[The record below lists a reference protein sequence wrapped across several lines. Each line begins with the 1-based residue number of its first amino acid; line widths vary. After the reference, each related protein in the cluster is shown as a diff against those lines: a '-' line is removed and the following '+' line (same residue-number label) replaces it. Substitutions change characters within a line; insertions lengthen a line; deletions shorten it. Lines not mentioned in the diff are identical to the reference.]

1 MKTKK
6 HTTALKKLPN
16 PGFKSGTARKQLQ
29 EIFPDME
36 ILFYKNALDK
46 PPILNKAQ
54 MDLSKAT
61 ELRKRADR
69 IDAAQHG
76 VASFDPR
83 IREIRTFKETYRLTS
98 NNLVELLALQGFE
111 ISRTSLSAYLQG
123 NVKGTDVRIGFSAV
137 DRKVEVDHV
146 SDLYAEFKK
155 LEIRYSP
162 VFKKLLSTDMRS
174 LMDSWYSKLDIVT
187 GSKERQLAKIIQMD
201 FTSLFK
207 LYQRNVFPMSIKT
220 LLSATEKI
228 QKHLALQSI
237 STTRSI

>member
-1 MKTKK
+1 MKTKN

-16 PGFKSGTARKQLQ
+16 PEFKSGTARAQLQ

-69 IDAAQHG
+69 IDAAQDG

>member
-1 MKTKK
+1 MKTKN

-16 PGFKSGTARKQLQ
+16 PEFKSGTARAQLQ

-123 NVKGTDVRIGFSAV
+123 NVKGTDVRQGFSAV
-137 DRKVEVDHV
+137 GRRVEVDHV
-146 SDLYAEFKK
+146 TDLYAEFKK
-155 LEIRYSP
+155 LEVRYSP

-174 LMDSWYSKLDIVT
+174 LMESWYRKLGIYS
-187 GSKERQLAKIIQMD
+187 GSKERQLAKIIGVD

-207 LYQRNVFPMSIKT
+207 WYRSNSFPMSIKT
-220 LLSATEKI
+220 LLSITERI
-228 QKHLALQSI
+228 QKHLASTTTL
-237 STTRSI
+237 TTRSI

>member
-6 HTTALKKLPN
+6 HTTALKKLPK

-29 EIFPDME
+29 KIFPDME

-46 PPILNKAQ
+46 PPILNKAE
-54 MDLSKAT
+54 MVLSQAT

-83 IREIRTFKETYRLTS
+83 IIEIRTFKETFRLTS

-123 NVKGTDVRIGFSAV
+123 NVKGTDVRMGFSAV
-137 DRKVEVDHV
+137 NRQIQVDHV
-146 SDLYAEFKK
+146 TDLYAEFKK
-155 LEIRYSP
+155 LEARYSP

-174 LMDSWYSKLDIVT
+174 LMESWYQKLNIFS

-207 LYQRNVFPMSIKT
+207 LYRRNEYPMSIKT

-228 QKHLALQSI
+228 QKHLALV
-237 STTRSI
+237 RA

>member
-1 MKTKK
+1 MKTKN

-16 PGFKSGTARKQLQ
+16 PEFKSGTARKQLQ
-29 EIFPDME
+29 KIFPDME

-46 PPILNKAQ
+46 PPILNKAE
-54 MDLSKAT
+54 MVLSQAL

-76 VASFDPR
+76 VSSFDPR
-83 IREIRTFKETYRLTS
+83 IVEIRTFKETYRLTS

-123 NVKGTDVRIGFSAV
+123 NVKGTDVRQGFSAV
-137 DRKVEVDHV
+137 GRKVVDDHV
-146 SDLYAEFKK
+146 TDLYAEFKK
-155 LEIRYSP
+155 LEVRYSP

-174 LMDSWYSKLDIVT
+174 LMQSWYLKLDIVS
-187 GSKERQLAKIIQMD
+187 GSKERQLAKIIGVD

-207 LYQRNVFPMSIKT
+207 WYQKNEFPMSIKT
-220 LLSATEKI
+220 LLNIAEKI
-228 QKHLALQSI
+228 QQHLALH
-237 STTRSI
+237 STLTARSI

>member
-6 HTTALKKLPN
+6 HTTALKKLP
-16 PGFKSGTARKQLQ
+16 PSSPAKRAARYARLKTWFP
-29 EIFPDME
+29 EIFLE
-36 ILFYKNALDK
+36 IERDK
-46 PPILNKAQ
+46 PCAIIDAST
-54 MDLSKAT
+54 MVLSKAT
-61 ELRKRADR
+61 ELRKRSDR
-69 IDAAQHG
+69 IAAAQHG

-83 IREIRTFKETYRLTS
+83 IIEIRTFKETFRLTS

-123 NVKGTDVRIGFSAV
+123 NVKGTDVRMGFSAV
-137 DRKVEVDHV
+137 NRQIQVDHV
-146 SDLYAEFKK
+146 TDLYAEFKK
-155 LEIRYSP
+155 LEARYSP

-174 LMDSWYSKLDIVT
+174 LMESWYQKLNIFS

-207 LYQRNVFPMSIKT
+207 LYRRNEYPMSIKT

-228 QKHLALQSI
+228 QKHLALV
-237 STTRSI
+237 RA